1 MSITDPTKIIS
12 DLTDVIDD
20 NVYSR
25 QEQEEDRTER
35 LKIDL
40 QSDNQLA
47 KMARPIMAYT
57 ILIVWSFVIIASIW
71 IEIDQDVR
79 DAVKWSLTA
88 VLGFYFVSRGME
100 KVNSKKLDATIKL
113 ERMKTRAQIRQDK
126 RESRK
131 Q

>member
-1 MSITDPTKIIS
+1 MTPIPDVDKII
-12 DLTDVIDD
+12 DDVTETLDD
-20 NVYSR
+20 NMYSR

-71 IEIDQDVR
+71 IEVDQDVR

-100 KVNSKKLDATIKL
+100 KINTKKSDAAIKI
-113 ERMKTRAQIRQDK
+113 ERMKTRAEIKQKR

-131 Q
+131 

>member
-12 DLTDVIDD
+12 DVTDVIDD
-20 NVYSR
+20 NIYSR

>member
-1 MSITDPTKIIS
+1 MSIADPTKIIS
-12 DLTDVIDD
+12 DVTDVIDD
-20 NVYSR
+20 NIYSR